1 MTIGKQNGARALGA
15 SISHRSSRDN
25 GLKTIPALD
34 PRLDRDMQVLIM
46 ATRVLPMS
54 VSHFLEA
61 LIQDLKQV
69 YGLVA

>member
-1 MTIGKQNGARALGA
+1 
-15 SISHRSSRDN
+15 
-25 GLKTIPALD
+25 
-34 PRLDRDMQVLIM
+34 MQVLIM